1 MIMSDT
7 ENKLNTDSVQRNR
20 LETGAD
26 TQLKKEFFLA
36 YSAYAAFLNAYEKTM
51 LKPKRRVAFSK
62 TIKTGVEAR
71 AERKHLDRA
80 ILAAESWEERDKL
93 FRRLASHCYQNARWF
108 EKNGD
113 YKQAAKWMNLALRFL
128 RLSLDPK
135 AKEDLE
141 HIQRELAEIKAQVKE
156 QEKEGEEDAEG

>member
-7 ENKLNTDSVQRNR
+7 ENKLNTGSVQRKR
-20 LETGAD
+20 LETD
-26 TQLKKEFFLA
+26 TDTLIKKEFFIV
-36 YSAYAAFLNAYEKTM
+36 YNAYAAFANACEKT
-51 LKPKRRVAFSK
+51 LRPAGTLTVAEPVK
-62 TIKTGVEAR
+62 LRKAREA
-71 AERKHLDRA
+71 HLDRA
-80 ILAAESWEERDKL
+80 IVASESWNERDRL
-93 FRRLASHCYQNARWF
+93 YRRLASHCYQNARWF

-141 HIQRELAEIKAQVKE
+141 HIQRELAEIKTQVKK
-156 QEKEGEEDAEG
+156 QEEEDEEDDEG